1 MALWC
6 VRVALAV
13 QEVECLGTQIHGRVS
28 DGTVVCEVG
37 IGSARS

>member
-13 QEVECLGTQIHGRVS
+13 QEVERLDTQIHVRVS
-28 DGTVVCEVG
+28 DGTVVCEGG